1 MQHSKKLLSLAL
13 PLMLSAAISIGAGI
27 ARAENTD
34 VEDQATA
41 AQDQSQ
47 STQRKPHDPAAYAQ
61 KRLDK
66 LKTALSITPEQEPQW
81 SAFADSV
88 MQQVQ
93 QMKAAHQQWKDV
105 PATAPER
112 IDRQIAMMKQRTASF
127 EAIGQAAKSL
137 YAALNS
143 DQRHVADEKLLRWH
157 GHGEHRG

>member
-1 MQHSKKLLSLAL
+1 MQHSKKLLSLAV
-13 PLMLSAAISIGAGI
+13 PLMLSAFVSSGIGM
-27 ARAENTD
+27 ARAENTG

-47 STQRKPHDPAAYAQ
+47 STQRNHHDPAAYAQ

-66 LKTALSITPEQEPQW
+66 LKSALSITPEQEPQW

-127 EAIGQAAKSL
+127 EGIGQAAKSL
-137 YAALNS
+137 YATLNS
-143 DQRHVADEKLLRWH
+143 DQPHVADEKLMRW
-157 GHGEHRG
+157 HGEHRG